1 MKRTVPALLM
11 AVWCLNAVRA
21 ASGIALISDSTAVD
35 YTSKKSN
42 PIAGTAAWEPMAG
55 WGTYA
60 RSSTV
65 PGVVFCNLSAG
76 GYSSRTYAEKVLP
89 VTRKRLPEGG
99 WLLLS
104 FGSNDARKSVSD
116 PGRTTTPEGTF
127 PLCMGRIAA
136 AAKEKG
142 MRVVV
147 LSPLPF
153 YHRENGKF
161 SCPLLA
167 PYAAAAKKF
176 ADDNGFFF
184 IDAFGLMS
192 GRFAAMSDEEVRT
205 HYMFLPPGKYA
216 NWPKGRKDPLHFTE
230 KGAKLAWS
238 VIHAEIDRNIPEL
251 AKLLVPDADK

>member
-1 MKRTVPALLM
+1 MSRFHSAILAALLVM
-11 AVWCLNAVRA
+11 GGALAAAPAVVV
-21 ASGIALISDSTAVD
+21 ISDSTAVD
-35 YTSKKSN
+35 YTLKKSN

-60 RSSTV
+60 RLSTR
-65 PGVVFCNLSAG
+65 PGVVFRNLSAG
-76 GYSSRTYAEKVLP
+76 GHSSKTYVERLLP
-89 VTRKRLPEGG
+89 NARKRFPEGG

-104 FGSNDARKSVSD
+104 FGSNDARKSASA
-116 PGRTTTPEGTF
+116 PGRTTTPEETF
-127 PLCMGRIAA
+127 PFYMGQIAA

-153 YHRENGKF
+153 YHREHGGF
-161 SCPLLA
+161 SCSVLA

-184 IDAFGLMS
+184 IDVFALMS

-205 HYMFLPPGKYA
+205 NFMFLEPGRYA
-216 NWPKGRKDPLHFTE
+216 NWPKGRKDPLHYTE
-230 KGAKLAWS
+230 KGSKLVWS
-238 VIHAEIDRNIPEL
+238 VIHAEIERNIPEL
-251 AKLLVPDADK
+251 AKLLVPEAR